1 MNSSEQ
7 YHSDVIW
14 LSRLVEWGTQYT
26 NSTYLSGLLVAGWIP
41 IVATLIAVDPGEADR
56 MFLIGQTLACLMVVV
71 GPIDVWY
78 FDQKLLPGFFQN
90 ADERLTPTEDSTLS
104 ELSRKYDRYYASYWW
119 ANVAVWVVLVLGVFV
134 VSQSY
139 FEAQGIV
146 TFVEK
151 GAYFVFFLFWL
162 LIAGLRTHAAL
173 ITVLAVK
180 AFAEQADLD
189 VEPLH
194 PDGLGG
200 LSTVGELA
208 IQVTLINS
216 LGSFALPLSFELAS
230 EVAFGYFVYVG
241 VFLFILNNL
250 ALFGYPTYKMN
261 RRAQEIREQALE
273 ENKERIRELEA
284 ELAIPEDKNKEDV
297 SVKENQLLQMEIQRA
312 RQEFRD
318 NQNVQL
324 YPLSINI
331 IVKLISSIIL
341 PILFILFDIFIS
353 DYIAV

>member
-1 MNSSEQ
+1 MDTQEQ
-7 YHSDVIW
+7 YHADVIW

-26 NSTYLSGLLVAGWIP
+26 NSAFLSGIVVAGWIP
-41 IVATLIAVDPGEADR
+41 IVATIIAVDPWEADR

-71 GPIDVWY
+71 GPFDVWY
-78 FDQKLLPGFFQN
+78 FDQKLLPGFFKS
-90 ADERLTPTEDSTLS
+90 ADERLTPTADSTLS
-104 ELSRKYDRYYASYWW
+104 KLSRKYDRYYARYWW
-119 ANVAVWVVLVLGVFV
+119 ANVAIWVVLVLGVFV

-139 FEAQGIV
+139 FEAQGI
-146 TFVEK
+146 TTLVER
-151 GAYFVFFLFWL
+151 GAYLVFFLFWL

-180 AFAEQADLD
+180 SFAEQAELD

-241 VFLFILNNL
+241 VFLFILNNV
-250 ALFGYPTYKMN
+250 ALFAYPTYKMN

-284 ELAIPEDKNKEDV
+284 KLAIPEEEEEV

-312 RQEFRD
+312 RQEFHD

-324 YPLSINI
+324 YPLSISI
-331 IVKLISSIIL
+331 ITKLVSSIIL

>member
-1 MNSSEQ
+1 MASQET
-7 YHSDVIW
+7 YHADVIW
-14 LSRLVEWGTQYT
+14 LSRIVEWGRQYT
-26 NSTYLSGLLVAGWIP
+26 DSALLSALLTAGWIP
-41 IVATLIAVDPGEADR
+41 VVATVVAVDYGEAGR
-56 MFLIGQTLACLMVVV
+56 LFLIGQTLACLMVVI
-71 GPIDVWY
+71 GPYDVWY
-78 FDQKLLPGFFQN
+78 FDQKLLPRFFQS
-90 ADERLTPTEDSTLS
+90 ADERLTPTDDPTLS
-104 ELSRKYDRYYASYWW
+104 ELSRKYDRYYARYWW
-119 ANVAVWVVLVLGVFV
+119 AIVAVWVVLVLGVFV

-139 FEAQGIV
+139 LEAQGI
-146 TFVEK
+146 TTLVEK
-151 GAYFVFFLFWL
+151 GAYLVFFLFWL

-180 AFAEQADLD
+180 SFAEEARLD

-200 LSTVGELA
+200 LSAVGELA

-241 VFLFILNNL
+241 VFLFILNNV
-250 ALFGYPTYKMN
+250 ALFAYPTYKMN
-261 RRAQEIREQALE
+261 RRAQQVRERALE

-284 ELAIPEDKNKEDV
+284 KLTIPEDESDV
-297 SVKENQLLQMEIQRA
+297 SIKEHQLLQMEIQRA

-324 YPLSINI
+324 YPLSISI
-331 IVKLISSIIL
+331 ITKLISSIIL

-353 DYIAV
+353 DLIAV

>member
-1 MNSSEQ
+1 MKTNEQ
-7 YHSDVIW
+7 YHADVIW
-14 LSRLVEWGTQYT
+14 LSRLVEWGSKHTG
-26 NSTYLSGLLVAGWIP
+26 SAFLSGLLVAGWIP
-41 IVATLIAVDPGEADR
+41 VVATVIAVDPGEADR

-71 GPIDVWY
+71 GPFDVWY
-78 FDQKLLPGFFQN
+78 FDQKLLPGFFKS
-90 ADERLTPTEDSTLS
+90 ADERLTPTADPTLS
-104 ELSRKYDRYYASYWW
+104 KLSRKYDRYYARYWW
-119 ANVAVWVVLVLGVFV
+119 ANVAIWVVLVLGVFV

-139 FEAQGIV
+139 FEAQGI
-146 TFVEK
+146 TTLLER
-151 GAYFVFFLFWL
+151 GAYLVFFLFWL

-180 AFAEQADLD
+180 SFAEEAELD

-241 VFLFILNNL
+241 VFLFILNNI

-261 RRAQEIREQALE
+261 RRAQQIREQALE
-273 ENKERIRELEA
+273 ENKQRIRELESQ
-284 ELAIPEDKNKEDV
+284 LAIPDEGDDA
-297 SVKENQLLQMEIQRA
+297 SIRENQLLQMEIRRA

-324 YPLSINI
+324 YPLSISI
-331 IVKLISSIIL
+331 ITKLVSSIIL